1 MSIYLVDPS
10 YNPNFLG
17 EINIKTTLSPGVSI
31 SKFLGARGSRI
42 QFERISG
49 DKNQI
54 ARNLYLHAE
63 LLRRTSLND
72 NFQQVRISVAEGLY
86 VPALTETVTPD
97 SVNDY
102 KQTGRA
108 VVYQVIGQNGKIN
121 FPKTYDLALYWK
133 NYCDYEKIIL
143 DYDSFDPSGE
153 ISAQIIAIM
162 PSVPESFDIR
172 FLKRIETR
180 FNTKLQSNN
189 ELIEFIV

>member
-17 EINIKTTLSPGVSI
+17 EINIKTKLSPGVSI